1 MAVAQFVIHPDYEIL
16 NKYLVFP
23 QSFDKYTKS
32 CIVEV
37 PRYYDRETVNVFK
50 TQFTKTTV
58 LHGIAEHTD
67 NLMLVALLKLIEFDE
82 EIDLVE
88 DEQKHLLKYKDLAI
102 LLTLAIENASST
114 KVNLKIGKDNY
125 SLSDGFVKDWLSNLI
140 LADVK
145 SGNILLSEW
154 GTPPYL
160 YSPIGEIN
168 YSELEIF
175 RKLKVKPL
183 EDKLYKLSLEH
194 NTLFCV
200 ALLPYLNGETIL
212 AKGDKN
218 NFSNSQLSFLYDLL
232 VALKLRPSRLFNKPL
247 DYEAKDYL
255 RSQIVAY
262 AKKINRNGKQLLK
275 TL

>member
-23 QSFDKYTKS
+23 QSFEKYPKS

-37 PRYYDRETVNVFK
+37 PRYYDRDTVNTFK
-50 TQFTKTTV
+50 TQFIQTTG

-82 EIDLVE
+82 DIDLVI
-88 DEQKHLLKYKDLAI
+88 DEHKHLLKYKDLAI
-102 LLTLAIENASST
+102 LLTLAMENGSST

-125 SLSDGFVKDWLSNLI
+125 SLSDGFVKDWLNNLI
-140 LADVK
+140 LSDVK
-145 SGNILLSEW
+145 SGNMKLRDW

-160 YSPIGEIN
+160 LSPIGEIN
-168 YSELEIF
+168 KSELEVF

-183 EDKLYKLSLEH
+183 ENKLYSLRLEQ

-212 AKGDKN
+212 AKDDKN

-232 VALKLRPSRLFNKPL
+232 VALKLSPSRTFNKHF
-247 DYEAKDYL
+247 DYEPKDYL

-262 AKKINRNGKQLLK
+262 AKKNNRNGKHS
-275 TL
+275 